1 MSLISEFL
9 RHRIKS
15 FSDAFNGI
23 TLAFRSEVHFKIH
36 LFFTWLA
43 IGAGFVF
50 SISPVEWG
58 LIILVIG
65 FVWVSEMINTAIERS
80 VDMITTDYHP
90 LAKQA
95 KDISAGAVLIASF
108 ISVLIGLIVFLPKI
122 FN

>member
-1 MSLISEFL
+1 M
-9 RHRIKS
+9 KS
-15 FSDAFNGI
+15 FSDAYHGI

-36 LFFTWLA
+36 LFFTCFA

-50 SISPVEWG
+50 SISAVEWG
-58 LIILVIG
+58 LILLVIG
-65 FVWVSEMINTAIERS
+65 FVWASEMVNTAVERS

-95 KDISAGAVLIASF
+95 KDISAGAVLIAAF

-122 FN
+122 FH